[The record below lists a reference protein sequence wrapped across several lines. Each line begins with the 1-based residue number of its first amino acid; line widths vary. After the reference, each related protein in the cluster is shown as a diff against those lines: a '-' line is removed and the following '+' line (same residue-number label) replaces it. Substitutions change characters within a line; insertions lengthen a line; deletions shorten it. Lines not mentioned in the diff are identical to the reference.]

1 MADLLPYTSFVRWVF
16 QALVI
21 NEFEGQTF
29 TCDLPLQSMCEL
41 SGDEVLE
48 RLVSLISYVSL
59 CCGLSMSS
67 TLHHPYV
74 STF

>member
-1 MADLLPYTSFVRWVF
+1 MADLIPYTSFVRWVF

-41 SGDEVLE
+41 TGDEVLE
-48 RLVSLISYVSL
+48 RLVSIALVICLV
-59 CCGLSMSS
+59 CG
-67 TLHHPYV
+67 V
-74 STF
+74 